1 MNTTES
7 KIPASNKRRM
17 QRRHLI
23 YYLEAID
30 RNTDKSIG
38 FLVDITTEGIMLM
51 SETPIETGK
60 MFHLRILLKTDLSE
74 KKYLNFDGKSKW
86 CKKSINT
93 EIYDTG
99 FELINAEI
107 SEFKEIEEI
116 IDALGFNN

>member
-1 MNTTES
+1 MDGINNKTLS
-7 KIPASNKRRM
+7 KGQRMMKRR
-17 QRRHLI
+17 QLI

-30 RNTDKSIG
+30 TGTDEPIG
-38 FLVDITTEGIMLM
+38 FLVDITTKGLMLM

-74 KKYLNFDGKSKW
+74 KKYLNFDAKSKW

-107 SEFKEIEEI
+107 SEFREIEEI

>member
-1 MNTTES
+1 MDGINNKTLS
-7 KIPASNKRRM
+7 KEQRIIKRR
-17 QRRHLI
+17 QLI

-30 RNTDKSIG
+30 RGTDEPIG
-38 FLVDITTEGIMLM
+38 FLVDITTKGLMLM

-74 KKYLNFDGKSKW
+74 KKYLSFDAKSKW

-107 SEFKEIEEI
+107 SEFREIEEI